1 MTSFFNLLRHCVAG
15 RRQQV
20 HLSSTATHSCLSLSL
35 SRWKMT
41 HQTIRLGHL
50 IISPF
55 PPGSDNFTF
64 PIYCSK
70 HYCLYETP
78 TTSHIKLDCRDDWI
92 TPTTH
97 SAYMSKQTK
106 LTFHNHLHQST
117 SGLDFLEIL
126 CVIYS
131 FLPVYFYE
139 TSLTMRFECLKSL
152 YLFLLRCLCLK
163 SV

>member
-20 HLSSTATHSCLSLSL
+20 HLSSTATHSCLSLFL

-70 HYCLYETP
+70 HYCLYE
-78 TTSHIKLDCRDDWI
+78 

-152 YLFLLRCLCLK
+152 YLFLLRCLFLK